1 MMVNEL
7 SAGRNIKPM
16 PLWQSVLLFGI
27 PAIIFYLITHYGISR
42 LAEITGVPFIL
53 SWFLLGGFFIFI
65 PLFVSAL
72 IAADSEGDHRSMAI
86 LLSRLRLKPMQRA
99 DWLWT
104 VGAIIFIAAATGV
117 IWFAATW
124 LSELT
129 AVVPTPSPELLFM
142 EFHGF
147 GEGQSWLFIVWVPF
161 FFFNIVGEEL
171 MWRGYI
177 LPRQEA
183 THGKWAWFVNFLLW
197 TGFHACFGLGMVI
210 ILLPILA
217 LVPLVV
223 QKRKNTWIGIILHAV
238 FNGPA
243 FIAIASGGISLNGP

>member
-1 MMVNEL
+1 MANEL
-7 SAGRNIKPM
+7 SAESRIKPM

-27 PAIIFYLITHYGISR
+27 PAIIFYLVTHYGIAW
-42 LAEITGVPFIL
+42 LADAVGLPVIL
-53 SWFLLGGFFIFI
+53 SWFLLGGFLIFI
-65 PLFVSAL
+65 PLFTGAL
-72 IAADSEGDHRSMAI
+72 ICARLEGNELSCTI
-86 LLSRLRLKPMQRA
+86 LRNRLRLKPMHRA

-104 VGAIIFIAAATGV
+104 VGAIVFIAAATGIMWISAIRLAEV
-117 IWFAATW
+117 TGLF
-124 LSELT
+124 T
-129 AVVPTPSPELLFM
+129 APSIGLPFM

-147 GEGQSWLFIVWVPF
+147 EKGQYWLFIVWIPF

-183 THGKWAWFVNFLLW
+183 AYGKWGWLVNSLLW
-197 TGFHACFGLGMVI
+197 IGFHACFGWGMVI
-210 ILLPILA
+210 FLLPILA
-217 LVPLVV
+217 IVPFVV

-243 FIAIASGGISLNGP
+243 FIVVALGGLSLNGS